1 MKINKQSY
9 EILTWLRNKLPRD
22 SWRKEKIK
30 YKKNNKK
37 EAKPI
42 KQRHILN
49 KQTPKIKKQDFG
61 TKIADLQV

>member
-1 MKINKQSY
+1 MQIIPELRKIVTY
-9 EILTWLRNKLPRD
+9 DEDTHR
-22 SWRKEKIK
+22 EG
-30 YKKNNKK
+30 KK